1 MNKDKDYLKIRKEE
15 MMLNKRLGQDM
26 KFKIAYATIMNEKG
40 GRDNYRIDVISY
52 DPGEDTK
59 ILYNE
64 VVDYIDKE
72 LCLDINTK
80 EGNVIMMSEEDYN
93 SLIESLYL
101 AGIPGMY
108 ESIVEGANTKLE
120 DCEKIEWK

>member
-1 MNKDKDYLKIRKEE
+1 MMNTNITNARTELYKSASSCIKY
-15 MMLNKRLGQDM
+15 N
-26 KFKIAYATIMNEKG
+26 N
-40 GRDNYRIDVISY
+40 VI
-52 DPGEDTK
+52 
-59 ILYNE
+59 N
-64 VVDYIDKE
+64 
-72 LCLDINTK
+72 INTK

-120 DCEKIEWK
+120 DCEKIKWK

>member
-1 MNKDKDYLKIRKEE
+1 MMNTNITNARAE
-15 MMLNKRLGQDM
+15 
-26 KFKIAYATIMNEKG
+26 
-40 GRDNYRIDVISY
+40 
-52 DPGEDTK
+52 
-59 ILYNE
+59 LYKLAFSCIKYNN
-64 VVDYIDKE
+64 IIN
-72 LCLDINTK
+72 INTK

-93 SLIESLYL
+93 SLMESLYL